1 MALWATMFL
10 EFWKRHNAA
19 TALRWGVIGAENE
32 EELEVSLNYFNFLNS
47 NCCMFHSSSVMA
59 VAQRSIILVPISCT
73 T

>member
-32 EELEVSLNYFNFLNS
+32 EELKVSLHCFNKKY
-47 NCCMFHSSSVMA
+47 SSVLA
-59 VAQRSIILVPISCT
+59 
-73 T
+73 